1 MKGMKGGKSVPVK
14 GTSPKVSK
22 AETGGFKGGH
32 GPKGRGAAPYGCD
45 KTHKKK
51 SQ

>member
-1 MKGMKGGKSVPVK
+1 MKGKKSVPPK
-14 GTSPKVSK
+14 GLSPKVPSSAK
-22 AETGGFKGGH
+22 GGFKGGH
-32 GPKGRGAAPYGCD
+32 GPKHKAAPYGGD